1 MSKLQYKLLALIIGV
16 VTVVFGAIY
25 ITQQQSLRI
34 GANDPQIQIAED
46 AVAALNADSVPES
59 FMNGKVDMSNSLA
72 PFVIIYDK
80 SGKVVGGTGY
90 LDGKIPVVPL
100 GVLEN
105 SKGKDYNGVTWQPKS
120 GVRIASVGVAAKNYY
135 VLSGRSLNEVEKR
148 IDSLFNYVIFGWA
161 CSIFLIFIGNL
172 LYQKIPKPKEK

>member
-16 VTVVFGAIY
+16 VTVIFGTIY
-25 ITQQQSLRI
+25 VTQQQSLRV

-46 AVAALNADSVPES
+46 AAAALNADSVPES
-59 FMNGKVDMSNSLA
+59 FMNGKVDISNSLA
-72 PFVIIYDK
+72 PFVIIYGK

-105 SKGKDYNGVTWQPKS
+105 SKGKDYNFVTWQPKS
-120 GVRIASVGVAAKNYY
+120 GVRIASVSVSAKNYY
-135 VLSGRSLNEVEKR
+135 VLSGRSLKEVEKR
-148 IDSLFNYVIFGWA
+148 IDSLFNYVVFGCA
-161 CSIFLIFIGNL
+161 FTVSLVLLGVLIYPRVSL
-172 LYQKIPKPKEK
+172 SKKS